1 MGLKFHLLRQAPYD
15 RGGTRT
21 NPAEAK
27 IVAEA
32 VIRHAL
38 DHPELS
44 LGVGT
49 FSVAQRQVVL
59 KELEILRRAN
69 PAVEGFFAHAALEPF
84 FVKNLE
90 NIQGDERDVI
100 FISVGYGKTEQGYL
114 AHAFGPLSGEGGE
127 RRLNVLISR
136 AKLRCEVF
144 CNFTGAD
151 IDLERTRAKG
161 VGCAETVSDI
171 CRDGRFRAR

>member
-1 MGLKFHLLRQAPYD
+1 M
-15 RGGTRT
+15 
-21 NPAEAK
+21 
-27 IVAEA
+27 
-32 VIRHAL
+32 
-38 DHPELS
+38 
-44 LGVGT
+44 
-49 FSVAQRQVVL
+49 
-59 KELEILRRAN
+59 RRAQSRTSKS
-69 PAVEGFFAHAALEPF
+69 FFARCMATEPF

-151 IDLERTRAKG
+151 IDLERTRA
-161 VGCAETVSDI
+161 
-171 CRDGRFRAR
+171 RGRLRH